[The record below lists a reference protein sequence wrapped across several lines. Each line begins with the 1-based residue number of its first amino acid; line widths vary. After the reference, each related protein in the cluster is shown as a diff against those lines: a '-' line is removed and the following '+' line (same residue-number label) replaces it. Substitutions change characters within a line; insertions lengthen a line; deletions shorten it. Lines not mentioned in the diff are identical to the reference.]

1 MLFAHGIQIIFILML
16 GYLSACSKVMPK
28 AKLDVGV
35 VTKGEDVPSI
45 EDLVV
50 VDIDPATEDGNI
62 EIEFNDYR
70 IEIPVAAFTSKSRIS
85 VKTAAFT
92 AFQSMGMKLTQVVPA
107 EGIEVSLFDA
117 VGKPVRLLQE
127 SAIVSRLLPPGLR
140 AEGLMEVVLDDGSSD
155 TQTRAQEHMKVSD
168 ADQSQAKYTFYTERL
183 FGKFI
188 IFQINDDENNSIVL
202 KDEIDLQR
210 NYLQST
216 QSLGLLVQEGLA
228 SRVSSLFLVNKSLG
242 NMKLSLAIPAAE
254 EFQLRNGQEYEL
266 WLYGNKATDLR
277 PYLQNGENLL
287 GFEVETG
294 GRVYAKEATLHV
306 QDFELFS
313 LSVADPRAV
322 YSEVHK
328 LNFQGWVNMTNP
340 EPMMDKDALTRLTD
354 SFEATL
360 YR

>member
-1 MLFAHGIQIIFILML
+1 MMI
-16 GYLSACSKVMPK
+16 GYLAACSKVMPK
-28 AKLDVGV
+28 AKLDVGT
-35 VTKGEDVPSI
+35 VTKGENLPSV

-50 VDIDPATEDGNI
+50 VDVDPASTDGNI

-70 IEIPVAAFTSKSRIS
+70 IEVPVSAFTSKSRIS
-85 VKTAAFT
+85 VKTAEFA
-92 AFQSMGMKLTQVVPA
+92 AFQSMGMNLAQVVPA

-117 VGKPVRLLQE
+117 AGQPVRLLRE
-127 SAIVSRLLPPGLR
+127 SAVVSRLLPPGLR
-140 AEGLMEVVLDDGSSD
+140 AEGLMEVVLEDGSSD
-155 TQTRAQEHMKVSD
+155 TQTRAQEHMKISD
-168 ADQSQAKYTFYTERL
+168 ADQSQAKYTFFTDRL

-188 IFQINDDENNSIVL
+188 IFQVNSDDNNSIVL

-228 SRVSSLFLVNKSLG
+228 SRVNSLHLINKSLG

-277 PYLQNGENLL
+277 SYLQTGENLL
-287 GFEVETG
+287 GLEVETG
-294 GRVYAKEATLHV
+294 GRIYAKDVTLQI

-313 LSVADPRAV
+313 MSVADPRPV
-322 YSEVHK
+322 YSEVNK
-328 LNFQGWVNMTNP
+328 INFQGWVNMTSP
-340 EPMMDKDALTRLTD
+340 EPMMDKDSLTRLSD
-354 SFEATL
+354 SFESTL